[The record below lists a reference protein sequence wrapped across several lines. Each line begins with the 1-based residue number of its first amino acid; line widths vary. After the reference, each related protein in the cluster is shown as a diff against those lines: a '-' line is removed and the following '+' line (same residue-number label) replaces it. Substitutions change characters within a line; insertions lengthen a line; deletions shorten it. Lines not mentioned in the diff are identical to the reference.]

1 MGADQFEEIIKS
13 IDGDHNV
20 TAIWGRMS
28 DLIFKSFYR
37 NRRRHDGAGP
47 IQRIHETTEFLELK

>member
-20 TAIWGRMS
+20 TAIWGKMS
-28 DLIFKSFYR
+28 DLIFLIIHFVQCR
-37 NRRRHDGAGP
+37 F
-47 IQRIHETTEFLELK
+47 IFRIIMIHCNL